1 MTMKKLQLHYDKD
14 YGGDV
19 DDVDDD
25 TEIGPVLGILYPGQS
40 PIAPAPHV
48 CHQYL
53 LPGNVAPGSLSLSQS
68 AKCKQS
74 DDDDDG
80 DDGDVHQG

>member
-1 MTMKKLQLHYDKD
+1 MAMTMMQTTIPKLALFSVSCIQANHRQL
-14 YGGDV
+14 
-19 DDVDDD
+19 
-25 TEIGPVLGILYPGQS
+25 P
-40 PIAPAPHV
+40 PHV

-53 LPGNVAPGSLSLSQS
+53 LPGNIAPGALSLSQS

-80 DDGDVHQG
+80 DDDDDDGDDDDIRQG